1 VRTRWLS
8 LVAVATLVAVAGA
21 GAALSQVPRVAP
33 AVPSALASMP
43 AETLTASVT
52 DWARVRAVLP
62 GPRGPSD
69 RAAGVLLDRAYETDL
84 SAVSVLGDMAPVMER
99 AYGWSVLDAQWE
111 GLAQSRVGA
120 ALVVQ
125 LPPGFDLEV
134 VREGLSRLGYLP
146 PFESDGVWRGGANVV
161 AGIHPALTPLLSHAA
176 VLDDSGRVVFSDT
189 AAYAGRTARVV
200 GGSLPSLAETE
211 AVRAVADQLDGALAG
226 VVHRRGRACRL
237 MGFSRA
243 SGGDQAQARA
253 RIAAVGGVR
262 RYSAIGLALAPGPN
276 GAARR
281 PPLVVAMHF
290 DDASTV
296 LGEAARRAR
305 LAVGEAPA
313 QGGSFGSRFAVA
325 SAARR
330 GGDVVLRLRPREVDA
345 QLLSDLNAGQ
355 LLFATC
361 G

>member
-8 LVAVATLVAVAGA
+8 LVALAVLVAVAGA
-21 GAALSQVPRVAP
+21 GAALSLVPRVIP
-33 AVPSALASMP
+33 AVPGALASMP
-43 AETLTASVT
+43 RETLTASVT
-52 DWARVRAVLP
+52 DWSRVRALLP
-62 GPRGPSD
+62 GPAE
-69 RAAGVLLDRAYETDL
+69 RAEGSPELLLDRAYETDL
-84 SAVSVLGDMAPVMER
+84 SAVSVLGDMVPVMER

-134 VREGLSRLGYLP
+134 VREGLARLGYLP
-146 PFESDGVWRGGANVV
+146 PFASDGVWRGGVDVV
-161 AGIHPALTPLLSHAA
+161 AGIHPTLTPLLSHAV
-176 VLDDSGRVVFSDT
+176 VLDDTHRVVFSDT
-189 AAYAGRTARVV
+189 AAYAARTARVV
-200 GGSLPSLAETE
+200 DGSLPSLAETE
-211 AVRAVADQLDGALAG
+211 AVRAVGDQLDGAVAG
-226 VVHRRGRACRL
+226 VVHRGGRACRL

-243 SGGDQAQARA
+243 AAGDQAQARA
-253 RIAAVGGVR
+253 RMAAVGGLQ
-262 RYSAIGLALAPGPN
+262 RYSAIGLALGPGPS
-276 GAARR
+276 GAALR

-290 DDASTV
+290 DDAGSV

-313 QGGSFGSRFAVA
+313 QGGTFGSRFAVA

-330 GGDVVLRLRPREVDA
+330 GGDVVLRLRPRETDA

-355 LLFATC
+355 LLFAAC

>member
-8 LVAVATLVAVAGA
+8 LVALLTLVAVAGA
-21 GAALSQVPRVAP
+21 GAALSLVPRVSS
-33 AVPSALASMP
+33 AVPTALASMP
-43 AETLTASVT
+43 RETLTASVT
-52 DWARVRAVLP
+52 DWARVRALLP
-62 GPRGPSD
+62 GP
-69 RAAGVLLDRAYETDL
+69 AAGGEVSPEVLLDRAYETDL
-84 SAVSVLGDMAPVMER
+84 SAVSVLGEMAPVMER

-120 ALVVQ
+120 SLVVQ
-125 LPPGFDLEV
+125 MPPGFDLEV

-146 PFESDGVWRGGANVV
+146 PFESDGVWRGGPGVV
-161 AGIHPALTPLLSHAA
+161 ASIHPTLTPLLSHAV
-176 VLDDSGRVVFSDT
+176 VLDDGRRVVFSDT
-189 AAYAGRTARVV
+189 AAYAARTARVV
-200 GGSLPSLAETE
+200 DGLLPSLAETE
-211 AVRAVADQLDGALAG
+211 SVRAVADQLDGTAAA
-226 VVHRRGRACRL
+226 VVHRGGRACSL

-243 SGGDQAQARA
+243 ARGEQAQARA
-253 RIAAVGGVR
+253 RIAAVGGLR
-262 RYSAIGLALAPGPN
+262 RYSAVGLGLAPGPG

-313 QGGSFGSRFAVA
+313 QGGTFGSRFAVA

-355 LLFATC
+355 LLFAAC